1 VQPSQSWL
9 HALGQHTRQYHAMS
23 DTARLSVLDARSPAS
38 YRSALARIYGF
49 EAAVECQVSGV
60 KGLEVALFGARARLA
75 RLHQD
80 LTALGLDHAAITALP
95 QASVTI
101 RDTSDAL
108 GWLYVIERHVLLA
121 GLIQRTLPTTCPAAS
136 HATAYFATHTDGGM
150 RLRDFGDIIR
160 SAFTHRHA
168 RADLLVGSARRAFD
182 AQHHWYARSQKRGTL
197 AGMSSNVWRRPG
209 ASHAS

>member
-1 VQPSQSWL
+1 M
-9 HALGQHTRQYHAMS
+9 ADR
-23 DTARLSVLDARSPAS
+23 ARLAVLDARSLTS
-38 YRSALARIYGF
+38 YRSALGRIYGF
-49 EAAVECQVSGV
+49 EAAVECQVSGI
-60 KGLEVALFGARARLA
+60 KGLEVALHGARARLA

-80 LTALGLDHAAITALP
+80 LTALGLDHAAIAALP

-121 GLIQRTLPTTCPAAS
+121 GLIRRSLLTTCPAAV
-136 HATAYFATHTDGGM
+136 HAMAYFETHADGGM
-150 RLRDFGDIIR
+150 RLRDFGDIVR

-168 RADLLVGSARRAFD
+168 RADLLVSSARRAFD
-182 AQHHWYARSQKRGTL
+182 AQHHWYARIQKRGTL
-197 AGMSSNVWRRPG
+197 AGMSSNVWRPPG